1 MYEIANKIFSD
12 SHGNSVHIDRNR
24 QYVDVYWVNDEGDLD
39 STVVLSL
46 GAYACDIEDGIKDE
60 LDSWLGIWMKS

>member
-1 MYEIANKIFSD
+1 M
-12 SHGNSVHIDRNR
+12 HIDRNR